1 MSESFIGYFLII
13 ICFSVLGSSLRLHS
27 KLPLIIITS
36 MIYLLAFVLGS
47 FNEINKYEYVVVCL
61 YFVLFIYFNPNQ
73 VELKYFAPIIFSP
86 ILFVFDNESQQL
98 LVFKL
103 FTLVSLYTFCKKS
116 IDFKDLSNTLIFLSM
131 FISLNVTNS
140 AYSLEMTLFLFC
152 FSIFINLLLEDDPVD
167 NLKQVQ
173 NLITVLLLLKLTN
186 GTLAKVDLET
196 SNTLISLFIFLL
208 TLILLFHTAQKNLSK
223 LGFMALFVIA
233 HHVVFSLLNGGDES
247 IAIALWV
254 WVIILFL
261 SIFLK
266 FDKSAKLIIIVLS
279 FLFIF
284 YEALVLNNSLPILC
298 YSILLKV
305 LFIYIGDIKFNAN
318 LNKKML

>member
-1 MSESFIGYFLII
+1 M
-13 ICFSVLGSSLRLHS
+13 
-27 KLPLIIITS
+27 
-36 MIYLLAFVLGS
+36 LAFVLGS
-47 FNEINKYEYVVVCL
+47 FNEINKFEYVVVCL

-73 VELKYFAPIIFSP
+73 VELKHFAPIVFAP

-116 IDFKDLSNTLIFLSM
+116 VDFKDLSNTLIFLSM

-140 AYSLEMTLFLFC
+140 AYALEMTLFLFC
-152 FSIFINLLLEDDPVD
+152 FSIFINLLLEEDDPAD

-223 LGFMALFVIA
+223 LSFMALFVIV
-233 HHVVFSLLNGGDES
+233 HHVAFSLLTGGDES

-261 SIFLK
+261 SIFIK
-266 FDKSAKLIIIVLS
+266 FDKSTKLIIVVLS

-298 YSILLKV
+298 YSIFLKV